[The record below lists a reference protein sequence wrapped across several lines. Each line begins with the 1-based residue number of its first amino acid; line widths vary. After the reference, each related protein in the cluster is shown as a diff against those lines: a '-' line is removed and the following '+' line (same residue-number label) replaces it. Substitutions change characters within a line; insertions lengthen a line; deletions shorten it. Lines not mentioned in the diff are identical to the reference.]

1 MWPYSTSSS
10 RVMGV
15 PTKLK
20 LHINLDDFAKS
31 DKVFEATLTS
41 DIWAMVEWLGV
52 TTDSTN
58 TDVIKSLLFQALY
71 GRIAYEQ
78 LLEHVRQQ
86 QHVEELKKQARIDEF
101 EIAEKEGRVVH
112 LGEALFS
119 RDRVTSVDLEHIG
132 KANVNRKLLIPLR
145 MWNDLDRQSAKAG
158 IDRAL
163 YVRGL
168 LFKVLQGEVNYNQWQ
183 QARAELENQ
192 PKPPY
197 KI

>member
-1 MWPYSTSSS
+1 MWPYSTCSS
-10 RVMGV
+10 RVIGV
-15 PTKLK
+15 PANPKI
-20 LHINLDDFAKS
+20 HINLDDFAKG
-31 DKVFEATLTS
+31 DKVLEATLTS
-41 DIWAMVEWLGV
+41 DIWSMVDWLGV

-58 TDVIKSLLFQALY
+58 TDVIKALLFQALY

-101 EIAEKEGRVVH
+101 EIAEKEGRVMH
-112 LGEALFS
+112 LGEVLFS
-119 RDRVTSVDLEHIG
+119 RGRVTSVDLEHIG

-183 QARAELENQ
+183 NARAELESQ
-192 PKPPY
+192 VRPPSR
-197 KI
+197 K